1 MQRAA
6 QEGAALEIEFDR
18 QVWEIERDYLLDD
31 LVLKRMELDKVKN
44 KGILLGDLQ
53 MERLAAVDAIE
64 EERDR
69 RRFEQVS
76 PLVHAPSCTP
86 PRARPLVHALL
97 NTTTLRTPLPC
108 SLIACV
114 WRSDADNTC
123 DCIPSASFVRT
134 VAPFGHTVAP
144 FVPHVCGPLF
154 THVCLACPLFP
165 PTPGQQAGHSAGPH
179 PAHAGRAHC
188 RPRAH
193 DSGHG

>member
-76 PLVHAPSCTP
+76 PLVHAPSRTP
-86 PRARPLVHALL
+86 PCARPFEHY
-97 NTTTLRTPLPC
+97 
-108 SLIACV
+108 
-114 WRSDADNTC
+114 DATN
-123 DCIPSASFVRT
+123 P
-134 VAPFGHTVAP
+134 P
-144 FVPHVCGPLF
+144 PLF
-154 THVCLACPLFP
+154 TNCVCMAI
-165 PTPGQQAGHSAGPH
+165 
-179 PAHAGRAHC
+179 
-188 RPRAH
+188 
-193 DSGHG
+193 